1 MMSHGME
8 IIDCTL
14 LGFLVF
20 IAVAVAFSRDILVN
34 TLLMSAFSLT
44 SATLYLVM
52 NAPDVAMTEAA
63 VGAGFT
69 TVLLFVVISYLKRGN
84 KAARA
89 KLGKVVATGLAAAA
103 VFLLLLYVVID
114 LPEFGYSGAPAHTGD
129 AAYYVRDAYKYT
141 GIPNLVTSILASFR
155 GYDTLCET
163 IVVLTASMSI
173 FLLLG
178 RNGEF
183 AEEAVAGDL
192 LRDNYALRCVSS
204 FMFAVILIYGFYV
217 QTHGDYG
224 PGGGFQSG
232 VIFAS
237 AVVLYALMYGN
248 KTVAKVLPESFVRI
262 GSSMGVLVYIAVGM
276 ISLII
281 GEKFLSYIFP
291 ALDLVHGQE
300 RGVFIV
306 EAGVG
311 LTVFGSFVSIYFDF
325 SSWKNRYTLA
335 GRESFHS

>member
-1 MMSHGME
+1 MSHGME

-20 IAVAVAFSRDILVN
+20 IAVAVAFSKDILVN

-44 SATLYLVM
+44 NATLYLVM

-69 TVLLFVVISYLKRGN
+69 TVLLLIVISYLKRSN
-84 KAARA
+84 TAVRA
-89 KLGKVVATGLAAAA
+89 KFSKVIMTGLTATA
-103 VFLLLLYVVID
+103 VFLLLLYVVMD
-114 LPEFGYSGAPAHTGD
+114 LPEYGYAGSPANVGD
-129 AAYYVRDAYKYT
+129 AAHYVRDAYKYT

-163 IVVLTASMSI
+163 IVILSASMSI

-183 AEEAVAGDL
+183 TEKEGNL
-192 LRDNYALRCVSS
+192 LRDNYALRCISS
-204 FMFAVILIYGFYV
+204 FMFAVILVYGFYV

-248 KTVAKVLPESFVRI
+248 RTVAKVLPESLVRI
-262 GSSMGVLVYIAVGM
+262 GSSTGVLVYIVVGM
-276 ISLII
+276 VSLIL

-291 ALDLVHGQE
+291 VLDPVHGQE
-300 RGVFIV
+300 QGVFIV
-306 EAGVG
+306 ESGVG
-311 LTVFGSFVSIYFDF
+311 LAVFGSFVSIYFDF

-335 GRESFHS
+335 ERESFHS